1 MIKLIE
7 KYDNICYIV
16 LEYVNIIYRKLK
28 YYFWK

>member
-16 LEYVNIIYRKLK
+16 LKYVNIIYRKLK